1 MPPIN
6 ESFLIVIFAILFGM
20 VLIWFLL
27 IKMMFNRL
35 ESYHPEKYK
44 AMGRPSLFGAIA
56 LPVLLPCLNFWQLV
70 STNISTIVTYPS
82 YLTPCSFS
90 S

>member
-44 AMGRPSLFGAIA
+44 AMGRPSFFLA
-56 LPVLLPCLNFWQLV
+56 Q
-70 STNISTIVTYPS
+70 
-82 YLTPCSFS
+82 
-90 S
+90 